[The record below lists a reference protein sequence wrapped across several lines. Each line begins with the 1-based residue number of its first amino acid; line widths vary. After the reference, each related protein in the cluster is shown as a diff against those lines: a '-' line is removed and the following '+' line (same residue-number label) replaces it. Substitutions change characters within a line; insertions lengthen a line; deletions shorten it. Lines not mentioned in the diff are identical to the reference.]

1 MQSIVVYCG
10 SNYGSIPDY
19 HRAAQAM
26 GTAIAQR
33 GSTLVYGG
41 GKVGLMGTVA
51 DAVLAAGGEAV
62 GVIPTFLRE
71 KEVAH
76 LGLSRLIETPDM
88 TSRKNKMIELGSGFV
103 ALPGGLGTYEEL
115 FEVLSQAQLG
125 LHHKPVG
132 VLNTNGFFNPL
143 LTMLE
148 QTAQAGFM
156 PETNL
161 NLLCCADTPDKLLE
175 KMAAYRFVETKK
187 WSRPAWLD
195 QEAV

>member
-19 HRAAQAM
+19 YRAAQAM

-41 GKVGLMGTVA
+41 GKAGLMGTVA

-88 TSRKNKMIELGSGFV
+88 TSRKNKMIELGSAFI

-143 LTMLE
+143 LAMLE

-161 NLLCCADTPDKLLE
+161 NLLCCADTPAELLE

>member
-19 HRAAQAM
+19 YRTAQAM

-41 GKVGLMGTVA
+41 GKAGLMGTVA

-88 TSRKNKMIELGSGFV
+88 TSRKNKMIELGSAFI

-143 LTMLE
+143 LAMLE

-161 NLLCCADTPDKLLE
+161 NLLCCADTPDELLK